1 MNNKDIEV
9 DYKIAEISFKNIK
22 IYLNNCRLCF
32 IFIIDI
38 KNATQSSW
46 VSTFFNINVLTI
58 IIFDLSSI
66 DI

>member
-38 KNATQSSW
+38 KNATQSS
-46 VSTFFNINVLTI
+46 
-58 IIFDLSSI
+58 
-66 DI
+66 